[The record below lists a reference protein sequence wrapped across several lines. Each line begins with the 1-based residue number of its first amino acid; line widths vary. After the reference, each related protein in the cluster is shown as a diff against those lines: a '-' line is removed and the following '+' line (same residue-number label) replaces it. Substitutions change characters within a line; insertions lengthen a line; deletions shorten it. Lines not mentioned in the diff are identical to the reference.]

1 MERTATYHRKTKET
15 DIQAT
20 VNLDGQGVAEIS
32 TGIGFF
38 DHMLDALARHSL
50 IDITVQ
56 AQGDLHID
64 AHHTVE
70 DTGYTVAEALRKAL
84 GDKQGIYR
92 FGSAYVPLDESLARA
107 VVDLSGRSYLVCK
120 AYWQGSAGELDAAL
134 VQEFFRA
141 FAEQAEMNIHLEV
154 IYGANLHHQ
163 IEAVFKAF
171 AVALKQAVRIDN
183 RVTGIPSTKGTI

>member
-1 MERTATYHRKTKET
+1 MQRTATYHRKTKET
-15 DIQAT
+15 DIEAT
-20 VNLDGQGVAEIS
+20 VTLDGQGASTIT

-38 DHMLDALARHSL
+38 DHMLEAFSRHSL
-50 IDITVQ
+50 IDITVK

-70 DTGYTVAEALRKAL
+70 DTGYTVAEAFRKAL
-84 GDKQGIYR
+84 SDKKGIYR
-92 FGSAYVPLDESLARA
+92 FGSAYAPLDESLARA

-120 AYWQGSAGELDAAL
+120 TYWQGNAGELDAAL

-154 IYGANLHHQ
+154 LYGSNLHHQ

-171 AVALKQAVRIDN
+171 ALALRQAVRIDA
-183 RVTGIPSTKGTI
+183 RVTGVPSTKGTL